1 MGPAP
6 QPRALQGFRALHE
19 PSLADPAAR
28 RMSLTLTVDGE
39 RWRRHLR
46 QVSDANPGLAPV
58 AKGNGYGFGLGRL
71 ARKAEWL
78 GVDTLA
84 VGTYE
89 ELPEVAQR
97 FPGDLLVL
105 TPWRPTG
112 QVPAEDLPPGRVIHT
127 VSRLADLV
135 ALLDRD
141 PQARIVLERLTSMRR
156 HGMSAEEL
164 RAAGP

>member
-19 PSLADPAAR
+19 PSLADSAAR

-39 RWRRHLR
+39 RWRQHLR
-46 QVSDANPGLAPV
+46 QVADDNPGLTPSTM
-58 AKGNGYGFGLGRL
+58 GNGYGFGLGRL
-71 ARKAEWL
+71 ARKADWL

-84 VGTYE
+84 VGTYD

-97 FPGDLLVL
+97 FSGDLMVL

-112 QVPAEDLPPGRVIHT
+112 QGPAQDLPLGR
-127 VSRLADLV
+127 
-135 ALLDRD
+135 
-141 PQARIVLERLTSMRR
+141 
-156 HGMSAEEL
+156 G
-164 RAAGP
+164 